1 MQNTAGKTDEISA
14 TRNMDDAYWNRDLSA
29 KIEEEM
35 YYLALN
41 AGYYKTPE
49 EMPSY
54 CWKG

>member
-1 MQNTAGKTDEISA
+1 MQNTAGKTDA
-14 TRNMDDAYWNRDLSA
+14 GTTARNTNDAYWNRDLSA

-41 AGYYKTPE
+41 AGYYKTLE